1 MKEEV
6 ITEEVILETPSIP
19 GDVFHLKIFGSIHVH
34 DCFLQSSLLW
44 DNKKGANSWKEK
56 SVWTVWNLI
65 RKDKPL
71 QLKTGRLLRF

>member
-19 GDVFHLKIFGSIHVH
+19 GDFFHLKIFGSIHVR

-56 SVWTVWNLI
+56 SEQCET
-65 RKDKPL
+65 
-71 QLKTGRLLRF
+71 